1 MKPTTPTSRILCVF
15 FATASAG
22 LAFGQTWIPTGAPSN
37 SWSAVACSA
46 DGSKVVAATTG
57 NSPTGQIF
65 ISNDGGTN
73 WTPTGAPLEGWTLVT
88 SSADGTR
95 LAALAA
101 VAKFG
106 AYTSTDSGAAWV
118 WHKGPPYAYGT
129 LDCSADGSTLLG
141 VEVDYN
147 VYLSPDFGDT
157 WVKRRTPIFDINTAA
172 FSTDGTTIVAMS
184 NGGEIAS
191 STNAGATWSQPV
203 GPGSSGTWVAGSAD
217 LRRLICLTST
227 LPYPAVGQSIL
238 TSTDMGQ
245 TWVTNPVPAVD
256 WLAAAAS
263 ADGTKFVVGSGCGL
277 IYSSSDSGTTWT
289 SNSAPALHW
298 YRNCLASSADGNT
311 VFAAASAGGVW
322 VRRTTPAPVLR
333 AGAVRS
339 GLKLSWLVP
348 SATFQLQ
355 QTPSLGAP
363 VWSDVTNLPALNLT
377 NLNHEVF
384 LPQPPANVFFRLV
397 QR

>member
-141 VEVDYN
+141 VEVKATEP
-147 VYLSPDFGDT
+147 LCTPDFGDT

-191 STNAGATWSQPV
+191 STNAGATSSTSRARSRGIRSLV
-203 GPGSSGTWVAGSAD
+203 GGFEKAYISDFD
-217 LRRLICLTST
+217 LALPCSWAVNSRLHRYGPNL
-227 LPYPAVGQSIL
+227 A
-238 TSTDMGQ
+238 
-245 TWVTNPVPAVD
+245 TNPVPAVN

-263 ADGTKFVVGSGCGL
+263 ADGTKFVVESGCGL

-311 VFAAASAGGVW
+311 VFADSLCRRRLGAAHDSRPRAPGRRRQEWAETILACAFGDVPVAANAQSRRARLVRCNESAG
-322 VRRTTPAPVLR
+322 A
-333 AGAVRS
+333 
-339 GLKLSWLVP
+339 
-348 SATFQLQ
+348 
-355 QTPSLGAP
+355 
-363 VWSDVTNLPALNLT
+363 
-377 NLNHEVF
+377 
-384 LPQPPANVFFRLV
+384 
-397 QR
+397 